1 MFAGHLNLF
10 IYFLLYQDQIRKPVC
25 VNQTELHCF
34 FEKLKGKMATFQTN
48 KCFLLMQFTEFSV
61 LLKNHVEI
69 KCSTATGK
77 TDRKNSTNSTHF
89 SQSQCWIITLT
100 KGRQR
105 HGFSLE
111 VMEMCTHIWT
121 LSKNILKKF
130 IVNLFEN
137 VFAYNATK
145 AKRI

>member
-48 KCFLLMQFTEFSV
+48 KCFLLMQFTYFSV
-61 LLKNHVEI
+61 LLKHHV
-69 KCSTATGK
+69 KNK
-77 TDRKNSTNSTHF
+77 MLPNDKLKNSTNSTNF
-89 SQSQCWIITLT
+89 SQSQGWIIKLT
-100 KGRQR
+100 ERRQW

-111 VMEMCTHIWT
+111 VMERCANIRWTHT
-121 LSKNILKKF
+121 HSNPGRKPESGKKKLAP
-130 IVNLFEN
+130 NW
-137 VFAYNATK
+137 K
-145 AKRI
+145 S